1 MDIYK
6 IIEEA
11 LQNASPR
18 FDPTQ
23 QTLKGWAMFCLRD
36 RGFKVSTSPKA
47 DFIVET
53 RTDKIYFRLTEDPDT
68 GDANVAWIVR
78 EPTSGRVQV
87 IAPTQSE

>member
-1 MDIYK
+1 MDVYK

-11 LQNASPR
+11 LQTASLR

-53 RTDKIYFRLTEDPDT
+53 RTGKIYFCLADDLNAVDESS
-68 GDANVAWIVR
+68 AWIVR
-78 EPTSGRVQV
+78 EPTSGKVKV
-87 IAPTQSE
+87 IAPTELE